1 MCLATTTLMAISA
14 AMTAA
19 SAAAQYSSAQDAA
32 NKQEEAN
39 NNKRQALDQ
48 QRDGERMD
56 LERQQQAEQEAAA
69 AAGNAHAMQAT
80 KDMASFMAIAGE
92 SGGGASAGRGA
103 AAIGIQNGQDMATL
117 ASNSRKQQVEIGMG
131 DFASRNRAITGK
143 AAIQAV
149 AQPSLLQSALT
160 IGGAATR
167 YGTDMNKIK
176 NATGERGERIWT

>member
-39 NNKRQALDQ
+39 NNKKKALDQ
-48 QRDGERMD
+48 QLDGERMD

-80 KDMASFMAIAGE
+80 KDMASFMAITGE
-92 SGGGASAGRGA
+92 SGGGVSAGRGA

-117 ASNSRKQQVEIGMG
+117 ASNSRKKQVEIGMG
-131 DFASRNRAITGK
+131 DFASRNRNASSK
-143 AAIQAV
+143 AAIQSV
-149 AQPSLLQSALT
+149 AQPSLLQAGLT
-160 IGGAATR
+160 IAGAGVNYQKEA
-167 YGTDMNKIK
+167 NALIK
-176 NATGERGERIWT
+176 SDGIKKGS